1 MKTKELEKQLGITKD
16 TLRFYEKEGLIKP
29 SRDSNGYRH
38 YSQEDIRILQIIIF
52 FRSLEL
58 TIDEIKQLFDGTVS
72 ISNILIQKKDFLESV
87 VENKKKTIDMIEH
100 TLERKKA
107 YFGFLEI
114 PDAYKNEIYVCF
126 KENEIEIFD
135 YYRNKKY
142 LIFAYDKIEKIRIS
156 ICTRVSSQC
165 LKDGKITPVE
175 RNKIGLTTY
184 FYVDLDVLIQGT
196 VYQYESTSLDHMRD
210 IMNQLSQ
217 LPLVED
223 PLGLMGIFQ
232 QNTTDL
238 QLEKVLL
245 SHLKKWQ
252 KKFHIDNPRSFEIG
266 SHTKGLATDIRKNDI
281 RLSDVFDGAKMLR
294 FKVIIILFIIGVIV
308 LFLSWLLG

>member
-1 MKTKELEKQLGITKD
+1 
-16 TLRFYEKEGLIKP
+16 
-29 SRDSNGYRH
+29 
-38 YSQEDIRILQIIIF
+38 
-52 FRSLEL
+52 
-58 TIDEIKQLFDGTVS
+58 
-72 ISNILIQKKDFLESV
+72 
-87 VENKKKTIDMIEH
+87 MIAH

-114 PDAYKNEIYVCF
+114 SDAYTNEIYVCF

-156 ICTRVSSQC
+156 ICTRVFSQC
-165 LKDGKITPVE
+165 LKDDKITPVE

-184 FYVDLDVLIQGT
+184 FYVDLDVSIQGT
-196 VYQYESTSLDHMRD
+196 VYQYESTSLDHMTD
-210 IMNQLSQ
+210 IMNKLSQ

-223 PLGLMGIFQ
+223 PLGLMVIFQ
-232 QNTTDL
+232 QNMTCF
-238 QLEKVLL
+238 QQEKVLL

-252 KKFHIDNPRSFEIG
+252 KEFHIDNPRSFEIS
-266 SHTKGLATDIRKNDI
+266 SHTKGLATDIRKNDT

-294 FKVIIILFIIGVIV
+294 FKVIIILFIIVVIV